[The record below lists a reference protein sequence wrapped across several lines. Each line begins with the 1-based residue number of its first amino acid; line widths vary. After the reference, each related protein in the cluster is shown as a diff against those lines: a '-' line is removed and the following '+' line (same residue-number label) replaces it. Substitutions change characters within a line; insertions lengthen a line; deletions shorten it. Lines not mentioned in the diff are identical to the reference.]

1 MITLVTN
8 ETAEMVIGGVSY
20 GTFDIGKTDIPDMVI
35 RNFQD
40 TLLQIA
46 TWGRPS
52 MNFLMGEGTNQKGL
66 AIIGKNLYAI
76 EKNEEGLKSSRLDY
90 TALGLA
96 QDATVEEAVLAV
108 CSETIRRL
116 KKEAARWVSQ
126 RIPDEGKK
134 RQRNEYELALLHDII
149 ELMNTYGNAKAKY
162 KIPPED
168 RYIRELE
175 QEIAM
180 ATSIIEKRSETV
192 GVN

>member
-20 GTFDIGKTDIPDMVI
+20 GTFDIGKTDIPED
-35 RNFQD
+35 F
-40 TLLQIA
+40 
-46 TWGRPS
+46 
-52 MNFLMGEGTNQKGL
+52 
-66 AIIGKNLYAI
+66 IGKNLYAI

-162 KIPPED
+162 RIPPED
-168 RYIRELE
+168 RYIKELE